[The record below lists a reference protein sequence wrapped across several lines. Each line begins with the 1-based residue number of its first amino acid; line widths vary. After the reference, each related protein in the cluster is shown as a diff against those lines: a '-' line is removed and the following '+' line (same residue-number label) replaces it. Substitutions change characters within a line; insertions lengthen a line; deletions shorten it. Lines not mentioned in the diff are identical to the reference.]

1 MVELMFK
8 NLFKKIDQI
17 FVDHELDH
25 APEEKFFSNVVGY
38 SDIKKLLLKSVVSN
52 EPISILLTGPP
63 SSSKTVFLLEMLEGL
78 DDAYFIDAV
87 GASGA
92 GMTDHLFSNNT
103 KYLLIDEI
111 DKMKKNDQ
119 ATLLNAM
126 ETGIISETKLN
137 GKTRQKKMKLWI
149 FATSNNVERLSG
161 PLRSRFMELHLD
173 EYTYEEFSE
182 IIRRLFKKRYHLDV
196 DISEKIANA
205 VWNKIKS
212 KDIRDAINIAKLVKS
227 ANDIDW
233 LVEVQ
238 LKYGG
243 KRVI

>member
-1 MVELMFK
+1 
-8 NLFKKIDQI
+8 
-17 FVDHELDH
+17 
-25 APEEKFFSNVVGY
+25 
-38 SDIKKLLLKSVVSN
+38 
-52 EPISILLTGPP
+52 
-63 SSSKTVFLLEMLEGL
+63 
-78 DDAYFIDAV
+78 
-87 GASGA
+87 
-92 GMTDHLFSNNT
+92 
-103 KYLLIDEI
+103 
-111 DKMKKNDQ
+111 
-119 ATLLNAM
+119 
-126 ETGIISETKLN
+126 
-137 GKTRQKKMKLWI
+137 MKLWI

-196 DISEKIANA
+196 DLSEKIANA

-233 LVEVQ
+233 LVEVR

>member
-1 MVELMFK
+1 
-8 NLFKKIDQI
+8 
-17 FVDHELDH
+17 
-25 APEEKFFSNVVGY
+25 
-38 SDIKKLLLKSVVSN
+38 
-52 EPISILLTGPP
+52 
-63 SSSKTVFLLEMLEGL
+63 
-78 DDAYFIDAV
+78 
-87 GASGA
+87 
-92 GMTDHLFSNNT
+92 
-103 KYLLIDEI
+103 
-111 DKMKKNDQ
+111 
-119 ATLLNAM
+119 
-126 ETGIISETKLN
+126 
-137 GKTRQKKMKLWI
+137 
-149 FATSNNVERLSG
+149 
-161 PLRSRFMELHLD
+161 MELHLD

-196 DISEKIANA
+196 DLSEKIANA

>member
-1 MVELMFK
+1 
-8 NLFKKIDQI
+8 
-17 FVDHELDH
+17 
-25 APEEKFFSNVVGY
+25 
-38 SDIKKLLLKSVVSN
+38 
-52 EPISILLTGPP
+52 
-63 SSSKTVFLLEMLEGL
+63 MLEGL

-92 GMTDHLFSNNT
+92 GMTDHLFNNNT

-173 EYTYEEFSE
+173 EYAYEEFSE

-196 DISEKIANA
+196 DLSEKIANA

>member
-1 MVELMFK
+1 
-8 NLFKKIDQI
+8 
-17 FVDHELDH
+17 
-25 APEEKFFSNVVGY
+25 
-38 SDIKKLLLKSVVSN
+38 VSN